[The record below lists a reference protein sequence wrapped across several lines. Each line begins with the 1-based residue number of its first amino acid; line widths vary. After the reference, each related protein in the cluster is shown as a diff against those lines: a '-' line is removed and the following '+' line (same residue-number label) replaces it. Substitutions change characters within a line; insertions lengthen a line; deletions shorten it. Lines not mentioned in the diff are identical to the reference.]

1 MTTSPSG
8 PRTPSSSF
16 ALHPLAA
23 ACALLL
29 CGLAHAQD
37 GVQSTTPDPNAGRSA
52 DSAQQS
58 QADPDGTS
66 GQDIKPGSAPPA
78 QPDIARVTVSG
89 IRTGIEAAISLKK
102 NSTSIIEAVS
112 AEDIGK
118 LPDTSVAESVSR
130 LPGVTTQRNKT
141 NGKATDVSVRG
152 LSPSFNGSLLN
163 GREQASTS
171 DARSPEFD
179 LFPSELTGAVLIYK
193 TPDASLMGQGL
204 ASTIDLHTLRPL
216 DFGKRVLAVNAR
228 KERIGF
234 DSGSEIGSG
243 HRGTL
248 TYVDQFAN
256 RSIGLSIGLTSLK
269 EDNGGELKFD
279 SWGGGTADKDYN
291 GQTVKVPSGFLA
303 ETSRRKNQ
311 RDAVSLGLQFKP
323 NDSFKTMLDVFYSH
337 GTESTKK
344 TGIEG
349 AVAGSTGPYDPDGVL
364 TNATISNG
372 VATSGTLSNYKADV
386 RNHMYSNK
394 DRLLSVGL
402 NGAWHQGDWRVEGD
416 LSHSRGVKSLSNYE
430 TTAGQPGNVPNSQLG
445 SISYSNFDG
454 THFDQVVYKPS
465 LSYADRSTT
474 VLTDVDGWGGGPN
487 TPQAGYVS
495 LPLITDQVD
504 SIRLS
509 GHRELEWGPVAKLH
523 FGANFTKRD
532 KSRTGDEGRLSI
544 LNGDGYASAPV
555 PGNETAFAGATGI
568 PVVSFDPTG
577 TLGTL
582 YALNR
587 WVDATVLS
595 RNWSVGERVTTLY
608 AMADLD
614 GKLGSLPYTGNIG
627 VQAIHTR
634 QNASGNQVDLAH
646 CTGNT
651 VDSCPYSVHTDGSS
665 YNNVLPSLNL
675 AFDLSHDQY
684 LRVGAGKQIS
694 RANLDNMKASLD
706 FGLQSA
712 TSTAPALTGY
722 AGNPKLK
729 PYQATSLDLSYE
741 KYFGK
746 KAYFSAAVFVKRLDS
761 YVINAPREFDFAG
774 YASANTP
781 LPQTGP
787 YKNSTVGFLTQPENG
802 DGGNMHGVELAANM
816 PFSLFTSSPWLD
828 GFGVQASMSYTA
840 SSVHLPTSGFVTNN
854 NAPVFNGAVT
864 EIGLPGLSK
873 NVSSLRLYYEKN
885 GFQLAWAA
893 YRRSDFIGQILDYRS
908 DSQFTFIKGEMIA
921 DLQASYE
928 FQDGPLKG
936 WTALL
941 QAHNLTNQPFR
952 EYTKDPNQITN
963 EVRYGRTYF
972 AGVNVKF

>member
-1 MTTSPSG
+1 MTTSTSG
-8 PRTPSSSF
+8 RRAPAPRF

-29 CGLAHAQD
+29 CGLAHAQQAAS
-37 GVQSTTPDPNAGRSA
+37 QSEPAVPQQGEAAVPA
-52 DSAQQS
+52 DDQ
-58 QADPDGTS
+58 
-66 GQDIKPGSAPPA
+66 IKPGGAAPV

-102 NSTSIIEAVS
+102 NSTSIVEAIS

-152 LSPSFNGSLLN
+152 LSPSFNGALLN

-216 DFGKRVLAVNAR
+216 DFGKRVLAANAR

-234 DSGSEIGSG
+234 DSGGEIGSG
-243 HRGTL
+243 HRATL

-256 RSIGLSIGLTSLK
+256 RTIGLSLGLTSLK

-279 SWGGGTADKDYN
+279 SWGGFTVDKDYQ
-291 GQTVKVPSGFLA
+291 GQTVKVPGGFLA

-323 NDSFKTMLDVFYSH
+323 DSSFKTMLDVFYSH
-337 GTESTKK
+337 GSESTKK

-349 AVAGSTGPYDPDGVL
+349 AVAGSTGVYDPDGVL
-364 TNATISNG
+364 TGATIANG
-372 VATSGTLSNYKADV
+372 IATAGTLSNYKADV
-386 RNHMYSNK
+386 RNHMFSNK
-394 DRLLSVGL
+394 DRLLSAGL
-402 NGAWHQGDWRVEGD
+402 NAEWHGGAWRVEGD

-445 SISYSNFDG
+445 SIAYSNFDG
-454 THFDQVVYKPS
+454 VHFDQVVYKPS
-465 LSYADRSTT
+465 LDYSSRSVA
-474 VLTDVDGWGGGPN
+474 VLTDVDGWGGGPA

-495 LPLITDQVD
+495 LPLIEDQVD

-509 GHRELEWGPVAKLH
+509 GHRELEWGPVSKLH

-532 KSRTGDEGRLSI
+532 KSRSGDEGRLSI

-555 PGNETAFAGATGI
+555 PGTGIALAGASGI

-577 TLGTL
+577 TLGSI

-595 RNWSVGERVTTLY
+595 RSWSVGERVSTLY

-614 GKLGSLPYTGNIG
+614 STLGPLPYTGNLG
-627 VQAIHTR
+627 VQVIHTK
-634 QNASGNQVDLAH
+634 QSASGNQVDLAN
-646 CTGNT
+646 CTGIT
-651 VDSCPYSVHTDGSS
+651 VDTCPYAVRTDGTA
-665 YNNVLPSLNL
+665 YTNVLPSLNL
-675 AFDLSHDQY
+675 AFDLSRDQY

-694 RANLDNMKASLD
+694 RANLDNMKASMD
-706 FGLQSA
+706 FGVQSA
-712 TSTAPALTGY
+712 TATAPALTGY
-722 AGNPKLK
+722 AGNPRLK
-729 PYQATSLDLSYE
+729 PYQATSFDLSYE

-746 KAYFSAAVFVKRLDS
+746 KAYVSAAVFFKRLDS
-761 YVINAPREFDFAG
+761 YVINAPREFDFAP
-774 YASANTP
+774 YTSANTP
-781 LPQTGP
+781 LPATGP
-787 YKNSTVGFLTQPENG
+787 YQNSTVGFLTKPENG
-802 DGGNMHGVELAANM
+802 EGGRMHGIELALNM
-816 PFSLFTSSPWLD
+816 PFSLFTSSPWLN
-828 GFGVQASMSYTA
+828 GFGIQASHSYTD
-840 SSVHLPTSGFVTNN
+840 SSVKLPTSAFVTNS
-854 NAPVFNGAVT
+854 NAPVFNGAVS

-873 NVSSLRLYYEKN
+873 NVSSLRLYFEKN
-885 GFQLAWAA
+885 GAQLAWAA

-908 DSQFTFIKGEMIA
+908 DSQFTFIKGETIV

-952 EYTKDPNQITN
+952 EYTSDPDVITN
-963 EVRYGRTYF
+963 QVRYGRTYF
-972 AGVNVKF
+972 AGINVKF